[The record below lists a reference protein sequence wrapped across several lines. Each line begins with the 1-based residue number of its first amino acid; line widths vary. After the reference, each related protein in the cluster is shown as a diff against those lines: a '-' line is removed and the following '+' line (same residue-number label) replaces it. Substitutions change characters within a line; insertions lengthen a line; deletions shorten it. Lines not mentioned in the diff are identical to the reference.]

1 MKRQNIYLLLATAL
15 LSVSG
20 CSSPEESGLESVPI
34 ELRASEAGEVETK
47 ADENGI
53 DKEFATRIFA
63 SKRDGD
69 YTKLTTT
76 VVDDE
81 WYADTKVTTNG
92 SIALSGNPVYPQYG
106 DWLYLVAVAPQ
117 PTSYTDAD
125 ADAGTVGYTLD
136 GQTDILYAKQIQ
148 GNRWDGSRFSN
159 NTDKTVTPLVY
170 THQLTQLKFKAKKAA
185 EKGLAVKVKSI
196 TVKGVTSTMTLTL
209 KDGNATFS
217 GSTDLVLTLA
227 DGNGTEIKSTTSINL
242 GVLLLPPST
251 SDKAYQVTVDTSVG
265 KFEDLT
271 IDFSSSS
278 SSNSSSNSSSS
289 SGSNGSSGSGSA
301 SGDHFAKGHSYEV
314 TLNISDKELEILS
327 VTVAPWSTED
337 KGDLDLN

>member
-1 MKRQNIYLLLATAL
+1 MQVKRQNIYLLLATAL

-69 YTKLTTT
+69 YTKLTTSAT
-76 VVDDE
+76 GDE
-81 WYADTKVTTNG
+81 WYANTKVATDG
-92 SIALSGNPVYPQYG
+92 SIALTGNPTYPQYG

-117 PTSYTDAD
+117 PTSYT
-125 ADAGTVGYTLD
+125 ADAGTVSYTLD

-185 EKGLAVKVKSI
+185 EKGLTVKVKSI
-196 TVKGVTSTMTLTL
+196 TVKGVTSTMILTL

-217 GSTDLVLTLA
+217 GSTDLALILA
-227 DGNGTEIKSTTSINL
+227 DDGKEIKSTTSINL

-251 SDKAYQVTVDTSVG
+251 SDNAYKVTVDTSVG

-271 IDFSSSS
+271 IDFSNLSS
-278 SSNSSSNSSSS
+278 SSSS
-289 SGSNGSSGSGSA
+289 SGSSSSNGSNGSGSA

-314 TLNISDKELEILS
+314 TLNISDKELDILS
-327 VTVAPWSTED
+327 VTVAPWSSED
-337 KGDLDLN
+337 KGNLDLN

>member
-1 MKRQNIYLLLATAL
+1 MQVKRQNIYLLLATAL

-92 SIALSGNPVYPQYG
+92 SISLSDNPVYPQYG

-117 PTSYTDAD
+117 PTSYTD

-148 GNRWDGSRFSN
+148 GNRWDGSRFSK
-159 NTDKTVTPLVY
+159 NTDNTVTPLVY

-185 EKGLAVKVKSI
+185 DKGLTVKVKSI
-196 TVKGVTSTMTLTL
+196 TVKDVTSAMTLTL
-209 KDGNATFS
+209 KDGIAAFT
-217 GSTDLVLTLA
+217 GSTDLALTLA
-227 DGNGTEIKSTTSINL
+227 GDGTEIKSTNAIDL

-251 SDKAYQVTVDTSVG
+251 SDKAYKVTVDTSVG
-265 KFEDLT
+265 KFEDLS
-271 IDFSSSS
+271 IDFSSSG

-289 SGSNGSSGSGSA
+289 SGSNGSGSA

-314 TLNISDKELEILS
+314 TLNISDKELDILS
-327 VTVAPWSTED
+327 VTVAPWSSEE
-337 KGDLDLN
+337 KGNLDLN

>member
-1 MKRQNIYLLLATAL
+1 MQVKRQNIYLLLATAL

-106 DWLYLVAVAPQ
+106 DWLYLVAVAPK
-117 PTSYTDAD
+117 PTSYTD

-148 GNRWDGSRFSN
+148 GNRWDGSRFSK
-159 NTDKTVTPLVY
+159 NTDNTVRPLEY

-185 EKGLAVKVKSI
+185 DKGLTVKVKSI
-196 TVKGVTSTMTLTL
+196 TVKAVTSAMTLTL
-209 KDGNATFS
+209 KDGNAAFTEP
-217 GSTDLVLTLA
+217 TDLALTLA
-227 DGNGTEIKSTTSINL
+227 GDGTEIKSATAIDL

-251 SDKAYQVTVDTSVG
+251 SDKAYKVTVDTSVG

>member
-1 MKRQNIYLLLATAL
+1 MQVKRQNIYLLLATAL

-47 ADENGI
+47 TDENGI

-106 DWLYLVAVAPQ
+106 DWLYLVAVAPK

-125 ADAGTVGYTLD
+125 AGVGYTLD

-159 NTDKTVTPLVY
+159 NTDNTVTPLVY

-185 EKGLAVKVKSI
+185 DKGLTVKVKSI
-196 TVKGVTSTMTLTL
+196 TVKAVTSAMTLTL

-227 DGNGTEIKSTTSINL
+227 GDGTEIKSATAIDL

-251 SDKAYQVTVDTSVG
+251 SDKAYKVTVDTSVG
-265 KFEDLT
+265 KFEDLS
-271 IDFSSSS
+271 IDFS
-278 SSNSSSNSSSS
+278 SSSNSSSS

>member
-1 MKRQNIYLLLATAL
+1 MQVKRQNIYLLLATAL

-53 DKEFATRIFA
+53 DKEFDTRIFA

-69 YTKLTTT
+69 YTKLTAT

-92 SIALSGNPVYPQYG
+92 SIALSGNLVYPQYG

-117 PTSYTDAD
+117 PTSYT
-125 ADAGTVGYTLD
+125 ADAGTVGYILD

-159 NTDKTVTPLVY
+159 NTDKTVTPLEY

-185 EKGLAVKVKSI
+185 EKGLTVKVKSI
-196 TVKGVTSTMTLTL
+196 TVKAVTSTMTLTL
-209 KDGNATFS
+209 KDGNAAFTEP
-217 GSTDLVLTLA
+217 TDLALTLA
-227 DGNGTEIKSTTSINL
+227 GDGTEIKSTSAIDL

-251 SDKAYQVTVDTSVG
+251 SDKAYKVTVDTSVG

-271 IDFSSSS
+271 IDFSSSGS
-278 SSNSSSNSSSS
+278 SSSSSNSSSS
-289 SGSNGSSGSGSA
+289 NGSNGSGSA

-314 TLNISDKELEILS
+314 TLNISDKELDILS
-327 VTVAPWSTED
+327 VTVAPWSSEE
-337 KGDLDLN
+337 KGNLDLN

>member
-1 MKRQNIYLLLATAL
+1 MQVKRQNIYLLLATAL

-106 DWLYLVAVAPQ
+106 DWLYLVAVAPK
-117 PTSYTDAD
+117 PTSYTD

-148 GNRWDGSRFSN
+148 GNRWDGSRFSK
-159 NTDKTVTPLVY
+159 NTDNTVRPLEY

-185 EKGLAVKVKSI
+185 DKGLTVKVKSI
-196 TVKGVTSTMTLTL
+196 TVKAVTSAMTLTL
-209 KDGNATFS
+209 KDGNAAFS
-217 GSTDLVLTLA
+217 GSSNLALTLA
-227 DGNGTEIKSTTSINL
+227 DGNGTEIKSATAIDL

-251 SDKAYQVTVDTSVG
+251 SDKAYKVTVDTSVG
-265 KFEDLT
+265 KFEDLS
-271 IDFSSSS
+271 IDFS
-278 SSNSSSNSSSS
+278 SSSNSSSS

>member
-1 MKRQNIYLLLATAL
+1 MQVKRQNIYLLLATAL

-34 ELRASEAGEVETK
+34 ELRASGEGEVETK

-92 SIALSGNPVYPQYG
+92 SIALSGNPVYPEYG

-117 PTSYTDAD
+117 PTSYT
-125 ADAGTVGYTLD
+125 DAGTVGYTLD

-159 NTDKTVTPLVY
+159 NTDKTVTPLEY

-185 EKGLAVKVKSI
+185 EKGLTVKVKSI
-196 TVKGVTSTMTLTL
+196 TVKAVTSTMTLTL

-217 GSTDLVLTLA
+217 GSSNLALTLA
-227 DGNGTEIKSTTSINL
+227 DGNGTEIKSTTATEL

-251 SDKAYQVTVDTSVG
+251 SDKAYKVTVDTSVG

-271 IDFSSSS
+271 IDFSSSG
-278 SSNSSSNSSSS
+278 SSSS
-289 SGSNGSSGSGSA
+289 SNGSNGSSGSGSA

>member
-1 MKRQNIYLLLATAL
+1 MQVKRQNIYLLLATAL

-34 ELRASEAGEVETK
+34 ELRASGEGEVETK
-47 ADENGI
+47 TDENGI

-106 DWLYLVAVAPQ
+106 DWLYLVAVAPK

-125 ADAGTVGYTLD
+125 AGVGYTLD

-148 GNRWDGSRFSN
+148 GNRWDGSRFSK
-159 NTDKTVTPLVY
+159 NTDNTVRPLEY

-185 EKGLAVKVKSI
+185 DKGLTVKVKSI
-196 TVKGVTSTMTLTL
+196 TVKAVTSAMTLTL

-217 GSTDLVLTLA
+217 GSTDLALTLA
-227 DGNGTEIKSTTSINL
+227 GDGTEIKSTSAIDL

-251 SDKAYQVTVDTSVG
+251 SDNAYKVTVDTSVG

-278 SSNSSSNSSSS
+278 SSNSSSNSSS
-289 SGSNGSSGSGSA
+289 SNGSSGSGSA

>member
-1 MKRQNIYLLLATAL
+1 MQVKRQNIYLLLATAL

-106 DWLYLVAVAPQ
+106 DWLYLVAVAPK
-117 PTSYTDAD
+117 PTSYTD

-148 GNRWDGSRFSN
+148 GNRWDGSRFSK
-159 NTDKTVTPLVY
+159 NTDNTVRPLEY

-185 EKGLAVKVKSI
+185 DKGLTVKVKSI
-196 TVKGVTSTMTLTL
+196 TVKAVTSAMTLTL
-209 KDGNATFS
+209 KDGNAAFS

-251 SDKAYQVTVDTSVG
+251 SDNAYMVTVDTSVG

-271 IDFSSSS
+271 IDFSNSGSSSS
-278 SSNSSSNSSSS
+278 SSNSSS
-289 SGSNGSSGSGSA
+289 SNGSNGSGSA

-314 TLNISDKELEILS
+314 TLNISDKELDILS
-327 VTVAPWSTED
+327 VTVAPWSSEE
-337 KGDLDLN
+337 KGNLDLN

>member
-1 MKRQNIYLLLATAL
+1 MQVKRQNIYLLLATAL

-63 SKRDGD
+63 SKRKDD

-106 DWLYLVAVAPQ
+106 DWLYLVAVAPK
-117 PTSYTDAD
+117 PTSYTDAN
-125 ADAGTVGYTLD
+125 AGTVGYTLD

-148 GNRWDGSRFSN
+148 GNRWDGSRFSK
-159 NTDKTVTPLVY
+159 NTDNTVRPLEY

-185 EKGLAVKVKSI
+185 DKGLTVKVKSI
-196 TVKGVTSTMTLTL
+196 TVKAVTSAMTLTL
-209 KDGNATFS
+209 KDGNATFT
-217 GSTDLVLTLA
+217 GSTDLALTLA
-227 DGNGTEIKSTTSINL
+227 DDGTEIKSAAAIDL
-242 GVLLLPPST
+242 GVLLLPPLGSGN
-251 SDKAYQVTVDTSVG
+251 AYKVTVDTSVG
-265 KFEDLT
+265 KFEDLS
-271 IDFSSSS
+271 IDFSSSGS
-278 SSNSSSNSSSS
+278 
-289 SGSNGSSGSGSA
+289 SNGSSGSGSA

>member
-34 ELRASEAGEVETK
+34 ELRASGEGEVETK
-47 ADENGI
+47 ADENRI

-69 YTKLTTT
+69 YTKLAATATG
-76 VVDDE
+76 DE

-92 SIALSGNPVYPQYG
+92 SIALSGNPVYPEYG

-148 GNRWDGSRFSN
+148 GNRWDGSRFSK
-159 NTDKTVTPLVY
+159 NTDNTVTPLEY
-170 THQLTQLKFKAKKAA
+170 THQLTQLKFKAKKAGD
-185 EKGLAVKVKSI
+185 KGLTVKVRSI
-196 TVKGVTSTMTLTL
+196 TVKDVTSAMTLTL
-209 KDGNATFS
+209 KDGNAAFT
-217 GSTDLVLTLA
+217 GSTDLALILA
-227 DGNGTEIKSTTSINL
+227 GDGTEIKSTNAINL
-242 GVLLLPPST
+242 GVLLLPPLT
-251 SDKAYQVTVDTSVG
+251 SDKAYKVTVDTSVG

-271 IDFSSSS
+271 IDFSSSGS
-278 SSNSSSNSSSS
+278 SSSSSNSSSS
-289 SGSNGSSGSGSA
+289 NGSNGSGSA

-314 TLNISDKELEILS
+314 TLNISDKELDILS
-327 VTVAPWSTED
+327 VTVAPWSSEE
-337 KGDLDLN
+337 KGNLDLN

>member
-1 MKRQNIYLLLATAL
+1 MQVKRQNIYLLLATAL

-34 ELRASEAGEVETK
+34 ELRASGEGEVETK
-47 ADENGI
+47 TDENGI

-106 DWLYLVAVAPQ
+106 DWLYLVAVAPK

-125 ADAGTVGYTLD
+125 AGVGYTLD

-148 GNRWDGSRFSN
+148 GNRWDGSRFSK
-159 NTDKTVTPLVY
+159 NTDNTVRPLEY

-185 EKGLAVKVKSI
+185 DKGLTVKVKSI
-196 TVKGVTSTMTLTL
+196 TVKAVTSAMTLTL
-209 KDGNATFS
+209 KDGNAAFTEP
-217 GSTDLVLTLA
+217 TDLALTLA
-227 DGNGTEIKSTTSINL
+227 GDGTEIKSATAIDL

-251 SDKAYQVTVDTSVG
+251 SDKAYKVTVDTSVG
-265 KFEDLT
+265 KFEDLS
-271 IDFSSSS
+271 IDFSSS
-278 SSNSSSNSSSS
+278 NG
-289 SGSNGSSGSGSA
+289 SGSSNGSSGSGSA
-301 SGDHFAKGHSYEV
+301 SGDYFAKGHSYEV

-327 VTVAPWSTED
+327 VTVAPWSSED

>member
-1 MKRQNIYLLLATAL
+1 MQVKRQNIYLLLATAL

-34 ELRASEAGEVETK
+34 ELRASGEGEVETK

-117 PTSYTDAD
+117 PTSYTDA
-125 ADAGTVGYTLD
+125 GTVGYTLD

-159 NTDKTVTPLVY
+159 NRDNTVTPLVY
-170 THQLTQLKFKAKKAA
+170 THQLTQLKFKAKKAT
-185 EKGLAVKVKSI
+185 EKGLTVKVKSI
-196 TVKGVTSTMTLTL
+196 TVKAVTSAMTLTL
-209 KDGNATFS
+209 KDGNAAFS
-217 GSTDLVLTLA
+217 GSSNLALTLA
-227 DGNGTEIKSTTSINL
+227 DGNGTEIKSTTATEL

-251 SDKAYQVTVDTSVG
+251 SDKAYKVTVDTSVG
-265 KFEDLT
+265 KFEDLS
-271 IDFSSSS
+271 IDFSSLGSSSS
-278 SSNSSSNSSSS
+278 SSNSSS
-289 SGSNGSSGSGSA
+289 SNGSNGSGSA

-314 TLNISDKELEILS
+314 TLNISDKELDILS
-327 VTVAPWSTED
+327 VTVAPWSSEE
-337 KGDLDLN
+337 KGNLDLN

>member
-1 MKRQNIYLLLATAL
+1 MQVKRQNIYLLLATAL

-34 ELRASEAGEVETK
+34 ELRASGEGEVETK
-47 ADENGI
+47 TDENGI

-117 PTSYTDAD
+117 PTSYTDG
-125 ADAGTVGYTLD
+125 GTVGYTLD

-148 GNRWDGSRFSN
+148 GNRWDGSRFSK
-159 NTDKTVTPLVY
+159 NTDNTVTPLEY

-185 EKGLAVKVKSI
+185 DKGLTVKVKSI
-196 TVKGVTSTMTLTL
+196 TVKAVTSAMTLTL
-209 KDGNATFS
+209 KDGNAAFTEP
-217 GSTDLVLTLA
+217 TDLALTLA
-227 DGNGTEIKSTTSINL
+227 GDGTEIKSTNAINL

-251 SDKAYQVTVDTSVG
+251 SDKAYKVTVDTSVG
-265 KFEDLT
+265 KFEDLS
-271 IDFSSSS
+271 IDFSSLG
-278 SSNSSSNSSSS
+278 SS

-327 VTVAPWSTED
+327 VTVASWSMED

>member
-1 MKRQNIYLLLATAL
+1 MQVKRQNIYLLLATAL

-34 ELRASEAGEVETK
+34 ELRASGEGEVETK

-106 DWLYLVAVAPQ
+106 DWLYLVAVAPK
-117 PTSYTDAD
+117 PTSYTD

-148 GNRWDGSRFSN
+148 GNRWDGSRFSK
-159 NTDKTVTPLVY
+159 NTDNTVTPLEY

-185 EKGLAVKVKSI
+185 EKGLTVKVKSI
-196 TVKGVTSTMTLTL
+196 TVKAVTSAMTLTL

-227 DGNGTEIKSTTSINL
+227 GDGTEIKSATAIDL

-271 IDFSSSS
+271 IDFSSLGSSSS
-278 SSNSSSNSSSS
+278 SSNSSS
-289 SGSNGSSGSGSA
+289 SNGSNGSGSA

-327 VTVAPWSTED
+327 VTVAPWSSEE
-337 KGDLDLN
+337 KGNLDLN

>member
-1 MKRQNIYLLLATAL
+1 MQVKRQNIYLLLATAL

-92 SIALSGNPVYPQYG
+92 SIALSDNPVYPQYG
-106 DWLYLVAVAPQ
+106 DWLYLVAVAPK
-117 PTSYTDAD
+117 PTSYAD

-148 GNRWDGSRFSN
+148 GNRWDGSRFSK
-159 NTDKTVTPLVY
+159 NTDNTVRPLVY
-170 THQLTQLKFKAKKAA
+170 THQLTQLKFKAKKAGD
-185 EKGLAVKVKSI
+185 KGLTVKVKSI
-196 TVKGVTSTMTLTL
+196 TVKAVTSAMTLTL
-209 KDGNATFS
+209 KDGNAAFS
-217 GSTDLVLTLA
+217 GSSNLALTLA
-227 DGNGTEIKSTTSINL
+227 DGNGTEIKSTTATEL

-251 SDKAYQVTVDTSVG
+251 SDKAYKVTVDTSVG

-271 IDFSSSS
+271 IDFSSSGS
-278 SSNSSSNSSSS
+278 SSSSSNSSSS
-289 SGSNGSSGSGSA
+289 NGSNGSGSA

-314 TLNISDKELEILS
+314 TLNISDKELDILS
-327 VTVAPWSTED
+327 VTVAPWSTEN

>member
-1 MKRQNIYLLLATAL
+1 MQVKRQNIYLLLATAL

-47 ADENGI
+47 ADGNGI
-53 DKEFATRIFA
+53 DKEFDTRIFA

-69 YTKLTTT
+69 YTKLTTPAT
-76 VVDDE
+76 DDE

-92 SIALSGNPVYPQYG
+92 SISLSDNPVYPQYG
-106 DWLYLVAVAPQ
+106 DWLYLVAVAPK
-117 PTSYTDAD
+117 PTSY

-136 GQTDILYAKQIQ
+136 GQTDILYAEQIQ

-159 NTDKTVTPLVY
+159 NTDKTVTPLEY

-185 EKGLAVKVKSI
+185 DKGLTVKVKSI
-196 TVKGVTSTMTLTL
+196 TVKAVTSAMTLTL

-217 GSTDLVLTLA
+217 GSTDLALTLA
-227 DGNGTEIKSTTSINL
+227 GDGTEIKSATATEL

-265 KFEDLT
+265 KFEDLS
-271 IDFSSSS
+271 IDFS
-278 SSNSSSNSSSS
+278 SSSNSSSS

-327 VTVAPWSTED
+327 VTVASWSSED

>member
-1 MKRQNIYLLLATAL
+1 MQVKRQNIYLLLATAL

-34 ELRASEAGEVETK
+34 ELRASGEGEVETK
-47 ADENGI
+47 TDENGI

-106 DWLYLVAVAPQ
+106 DWLYLVAVAPK

-125 ADAGTVGYTLD
+125 AGVGYTLD

-148 GNRWDGSRFSN
+148 GNRWDGSRFSK
-159 NTDKTVTPLVY
+159 NTDNTVRPLEY

-185 EKGLAVKVKSI
+185 DKGLTVKVKSI
-196 TVKGVTSTMTLTL
+196 TVKAVTSAMTLTL
-209 KDGNATFS
+209 KDGNAAFTE
-217 GSTDLVLTLA
+217 STDLALTLA
-227 DGNGTEIKSTTSINL
+227 GDGTEIKSATAIDL

-251 SDKAYQVTVDTSVG
+251 SDKAYKVTVDTSVG
-265 KFEDLT
+265 KFEDLS
-271 IDFSSSS
+271 IDFSSS
-278 SSNSSSNSSSS
+278 NG
-289 SGSNGSSGSGSA
+289 SGSSNGSSGSGSA
-301 SGDHFAKGHSYEV
+301 SGDYFAKGHSYEV

-327 VTVAPWSTED
+327 VTVAPWSSED

>member
-1 MKRQNIYLLLATAL
+1 MQVKRQNIYLLLATAL

-47 ADENGI
+47 ADENRI

-106 DWLYLVAVAPQ
+106 DWLYLVAVAPK

-125 ADAGTVGYTLD
+125 AGVGYTLD

-159 NTDKTVTPLVY
+159 NTDNTVTPLVY

-185 EKGLAVKVKSI
+185 DKGLTVKVKSI
-196 TVKGVTSTMTLTL
+196 TVKAVTSAMTLTL

-227 DGNGTEIKSTTSINL
+227 GDGTEIKSATAIDL

-251 SDKAYQVTVDTSVG
+251 SDKAYKVTVDTSVG
-265 KFEDLT
+265 KFEDLS
-271 IDFSSSS
+271 IDFS
-278 SSNSSSNSSSS
+278 SSSNSSSS
-289 SGSNGSSGSGSA
+289 SGSSGSGSA

>member
-1 MKRQNIYLLLATAL
+1 MQVKRQNIYLLLATAL

-81 WYADTKVTTNG
+81 WYADTKVTTDG
-92 SIALSGNPVYPQYG
+92 SIALTGNPTYPQYG

-117 PTSYTDAD
+117 PTSYT
-125 ADAGTVGYTLD
+125 ADAGTVSYTLD

-148 GNRWDGSRFSN
+148 GNRWDGSRFSK
-159 NTDKTVTPLVY
+159 NTDHTVRPLEY

-185 EKGLAVKVKSI
+185 DKGLTVKVKSI
-196 TVKGVTSTMTLTL
+196 TVKAVTSAMTLTL

-217 GSTDLVLTLA
+217 GSTDLALTLA
-227 DGNGTEIKSTTSINL
+227 DDGKEIKSTTATDL

-251 SDKAYQVTVDTSVG
+251 SDKAYKVTVDTSVG
-265 KFEDLT
+265 KFEDLS

-278 SSNSSSNSSSS
+278 SSNGSDSSN
-289 SGSNGSSGSGSA
+289 GSNGSSGSGSA
-301 SGDHFAKGHSYEV
+301 SNDHFAKGHSYEV

-327 VTVAPWSTED
+327 VTVAPWSTEE
-337 KGDLDLN
+337 KGNLDLN